1 MCQNHKIYIKLL
13 LCTFIFGA
21 QSLVCKAQSPSVD
34 EEQGKRHAFLFP
46 IGLSAAIPEGD
57 LKAQYGSF
65 GILNIGVFYRT
76 KNNWLFGTDFNFF
89 FGSNVKINPL
99 SDLYISNNNMIGND
113 GLPSNVTR
121 SFRGLLS
128 PTIKVGKVF
137 PKPIGK
143 KADENSGIAVILGA
157 GYMGHKIRYA
167 DESRNIPILQSD
179 VVKGYD
185 RLSTGLGLQQTLS
198 YLYLSKSRTVNFT
211 IALDFY
217 QGFTQ
222 NRRVNYDLRS
232 TLPANRLDLMY
243 AIRIGWVLP
252 VYGQR
257 ANEFYYY

>member
-1 MCQNHKIYIKLL
+1 MCQNQKLNIKVILILTGLL
-13 LCTFIFGA
+13 LQQA
-21 QSLVCKAQSPSVD
+21 VLKAQSPSVD
-34 EEQGKRHAFLFP
+34 VEQGKRHAFLFP
-46 IGLSAAIPEGD
+46 IGISAAIPEGD

-65 GILNIGVFYRT
+65 GILNIGAFYRS
-76 KNNWLFGTDFNFF
+76 KSNWLFGTDFSFF

-99 SDLYISNNNMIGND
+99 NGLYINSNNMIGND

-121 SFRGLLS
+121 SFRGLLT
-128 PTIKVGKVF
+128 PTLKVGKVF
-137 PKPIGK
+137 PLPIGK
-143 KADENSGIAVILGA
+143 KADENSGIAVILGG

-167 DESRNIPILQSD
+167 DESRNIPLLQSD
-179 VVKGYD
+179 VLKGYD

-198 YLYLSKSRTVNFT
+198 YLYLSSSRTVNYT

-222 NRRVNYDLRS
+222 NRRVNYDLQK
-232 TLPANRLDLMY
+232 TLPAKRLDFMY

-257 ANEFYYY
+257 SNEYYYY